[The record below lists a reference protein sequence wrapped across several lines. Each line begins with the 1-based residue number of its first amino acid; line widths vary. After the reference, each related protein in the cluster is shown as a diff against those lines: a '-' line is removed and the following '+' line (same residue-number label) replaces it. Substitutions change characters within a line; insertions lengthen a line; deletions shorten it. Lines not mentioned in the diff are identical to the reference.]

1 MHTVNYKAL
10 LTSAGEGAH
19 GGFRKWEIIT
29 ESPVLITGFGASEAK
44 QFSVWKLQISLPRAV
59 EFHKFQ
65 TK

>member
-1 MHTVNYKAL
+1 MHGFYTITNCLAFVRAKWEVHTVNYKAL

-44 QFSVWKLQISLPRAV
+44 QI
-59 EFHKFQ
+59 
-65 TK
+65 